1 MLTDGARVVAGGTD
15 LMIEMDRRISGE
27 VERLIDITRIAGLD
41 EISVLDDRVHLGPLV
56 THNQCIESPIMHEH
70 GLALAQACLEVG
82 APGLRNRA
90 TVAGNVVTASPA
102 NDTISALSALEA
114 DITLASATAAST
126 QQSRTVD
133 LADFFVGARD
143 TVLEPNELVTD
154 ISFPIRSGDSRSMFV
169 KLGLRGAQAISVV
182 HLAVRCDFDD
192 HGAVCDIAIALG
204 SVAPVIVRATEAEGL
219 LIGGFLDE
227 DSIEAA
233 GMLASASVA
242 PIDDLRAPADYRSR
256 LVAVMVRRC
265 LEAIAAGDQ
274 RAAWP
279 ESVPT
284 LGGPRVAADTVAA
297 DTVAADAVAVDAVAA
312 DTDAADTVAAD
323 TDAAD
328 TVAADAVAAEF
339 GAGDMISTT
348 INESTVEASW
358 TEVSLLDWIRAQT
371 GLTGTKEG
379 CAEGECGACTV
390 HLDGTAVLSCLV
402 PAPRAHRAK
411 VVTIEGLATAGT
423 LHPLQQSFI
432 DRAAVQCGYCIP
444 GFLMAG
450 AALQA
455 DHPDADNRA
464 VKLGLSG
471 NLCRCTGYYAIE
483 AAFNGPPGLGLDGAD
498 PPGAGS

>member
-1 MLTDGARVVAGGTD
+1 MHDVQLPAVQPGSYAAPATVSEALAMLTDGARVVAGGTD
-15 LMIEMDRRISGE
+15 LMIEMDRRISGD
-27 VERLIDITRIAGLD
+27 VEQLIDITRIAGLD

-56 THNQCIESPIMHEH
+56 THNQCTESPIVLEH

-82 APGLRNRA
+82 APALRNRA

-102 NDTISALSALEA
+102 NDTISALRALEA
-114 DITLASATAAST
+114 DITLTSATAAST
-126 QQSRTVD
+126 HQSRTVD
-133 LADFFVGARD
+133 LADFFLGVRE
-143 TVLEPNELVTD
+143 TILEPNELVTD
-154 ISFPIRSGDSRSMFV
+154 ISFPIRSGDSRSMFL

-192 HGAVCDIAIALG
+192 HGTVSDIAIALG

-233 GMLASASVA
+233 GLLASSSVA

-265 LEAIAAGDQ
+265 LEAIAAGDH

-284 LGGPRVAADTVAA
+284 LGGPCVS
-297 DTVAADAVAVDAVAA
+297 ADAVS
-312 DTDAADTVAAD
+312 
-323 TDAAD
+323 
-328 TVAADAVAAEF
+328 AEF
-339 GAGDMISTT
+339 GPGDMISTT
-348 INESTVEASW
+348 INDATVGAPW
-358 TEVSLLDWIRAQT
+358 TDVSLLDWIRAQS

-379 CAEGECGACTV
+379 CAEGECGACTL

-411 VVTIEGLATAGT
+411 VVTIEGLATPGA

-432 DRAAVQCGYCIP
+432 DCAAVQCGYCIP

-455 DHPDADNRA
+455 DDPDADEQA
-464 VKLGLSG
+464 VKHGLSG

-483 AAFNGPPGLGLDGAD
+483 AAFDPPGLGLDGAD
-498 PPGAGS
+498 PVGVGS

>member
-15 LMIEMDRRISGE
+15 LMIEMDRRISGA
-27 VERLIDITRIAGLD
+27 VEQLIDITRIAGLD

-56 THNQCIESPIMHEH
+56 THNQCTESPIVLEH

-102 NDTISALSALEA
+102 NDTISALRALEA
-114 DITLASATAAST
+114 DITLTSATAAST

-133 LADFFVGARD
+133 LADFFLGVRE
-143 TVLEPNELVTD
+143 TILESNELVTD
-154 ISFPIRSGDSRSMFV
+154 ISFPIRSGDSRSMFL

-182 HLAVRCDFDD
+182 HLAIRCDLDD
-192 HGAVCDIAIALG
+192 HGTVSDIAIALG

-233 GMLASASVA
+233 GMLASSGVA

-265 LEAIAAGDQ
+265 LEAIAAGDH

-284 LGGPRVAADTVAA
+284 LGGPFVS
-297 DTVAADAVAVDAVAA
+297 
-312 DTDAADTVAAD
+312 
-323 TDAAD
+323 
-328 TVAADAVAAEF
+328 ADAVAAEF
-339 GAGDMISTT
+339 GPGDMISTT
-348 INESTVEASW
+348 INDATVEAPW

-379 CAEGECGACTV
+379 CAEGECGACTL

-411 VVTIEGLATAGT
+411 VVTIEGLATVGG

-432 DRAAVQCGYCIP
+432 DCAAVQCGYCIP

-455 DHPDADNRA
+455 GCPDADEQA
-464 VKLGLSG
+464 VKHGLSG

-483 AAFNGPPGLGLDGAD
+483 AAFGGPD
-498 PPGAGS
+498 PVGVGS

>member
-1 MLTDGARVVAGGTD
+1 MLADGGRVVAGGTD
-15 LMIEMDRRISGE
+15 LMIEMDRRISGD

-41 EISVLDDRVHLGPLV
+41 EISVVDDRVHLGPLV
-56 THNQCIESPIMHEH
+56 THNQCTESPIIGEH

-82 APGLRNRA
+82 APALRNRA

-102 NDTISALSALEA
+102 NDTISALRALEA
-114 DITLASATAAST
+114 EITLTSATAAST

-133 LADFFVGARD
+133 LADFFMGVRS
-143 TVLEPNELVTD
+143 TILEPNELVTD
-154 ISFPIRSGDSRSMFV
+154 ISFPIRRGNSRSMFL

-192 HGAVCDIAIALG
+192 HGTVSDIAIALG

-219 LIGGFLDE
+219 LIGGFLDD

-233 GMLASASVA
+233 GMLAGSSVA
-242 PIDDLRAPADYRSR
+242 PIDDLRAPADYRRR
-256 LVAVMVRRC
+256 LVEVMVRRC
-265 LEAIAAGDQ
+265 LAAIASDDQ

-284 LGGPRVAADTVAA
+284 LAGPCIAADV
-297 DTVAADAVAVDAVAA
+297 
-312 DTDAADTVAAD
+312 
-323 TDAAD
+323 
-328 TVAADAVAAEF
+328 VAAEF
-339 GAGDMISTT
+339 GPGDVISAT
-348 INESTVEASW
+348 INGVAVSAPW
-358 TEVSLLDWIRAQT
+358 TEMSLLDWIRAQT
-371 GLTGTKEG
+371 PLTGTKEG
-379 CAEGECGACTV
+379 CAEGECGACTI

-402 PAPRAHRAK
+402 PAPRAHRAE
-411 VVTIEGLATAGT
+411 VTTIEGLAAADS

-432 DRAAVQCGYCIP
+432 DCAAVQCGYCIP

-455 DHPDADNRA
+455 SHPDADQA
-464 VKLGLSG
+464 TVKHGLSG

-483 AAFNGPPGLGLDGAD
+483 AAFDDAD
-498 PPGAGS
+498 PFDNTGPVGVGS

>member
-15 LMIEMDRRISGE
+15 LMIEMDRRISGD
-27 VERLIDITRIAGLD
+27 VEQLIDITRIAGLD
-41 EISVLDDRVHLGPLV
+41 EISVVDDRVHLGPLV
-56 THNQCIESPIMHEH
+56 THNQCIESPVVREH

-82 APGLRNRA
+82 APALRNRA

-102 NDTISALSALEA
+102 NDTISALRALEA
-114 DITLASATAAST
+114 DITLTSATAAST

-133 LADFFVGARD
+133 LADFFVGVRN
-143 TVLEPNELVTD
+143 TILEPNELVTD
-154 ISFPIRSGDSRSMFV
+154 LSFPIRSGDSRSMFL

-182 HLAVRCDFDD
+182 HLAIRCDFDD
-192 HGAVCDIAIALG
+192 HGTVSDIVIALG

-233 GMLASASVA
+233 GMLAGSSVA

-265 LEAIAAGDQ
+265 LEAIAASDH

-284 LGGPRVAADTVAA
+284 LGGPC
-297 DTVAADAVAVDAVAA
+297 VAADAVFVN
-312 DTDAADTVAAD
+312 
-323 TDAAD
+323 
-328 TVAADAVAAEF
+328 AVAAEF
-339 GAGDMISTT
+339 GPGDMISTT
-348 INESTVEASW
+348 INDATVEAPW
-358 TEVSLLDWIRAQT
+358 TGVSLLDWIRAQS

-379 CAEGECGACTV
+379 CAEGECGACTL

-411 VVTIEGLATAGT
+411 VTTIEGLALADK

-432 DRAAVQCGYCIP
+432 DCAAVQCGYCIP

-455 DHPDADNRA
+455 DLPDADEQA
-464 VKLGLSG
+464 VKHGLSG
-471 NLCRCTGYYAIE
+471 NLCRCTGYYSIE
-483 AAFNGPPGLGLDGAD
+483 AAFDPPDLGLYGAD
-498 PPGAGS
+498 PVGAGS